1 MEKRIHN
8 KTSFQSD
15 LSTDKNY
22 DGILND
28 VEFVA
33 LWRFLIRIMQ
43 ANNEASKNSFRRY
56 QTSEHNKRCQF

>member
-33 LWRFLIRIMQ
+33 LWRF
-43 ANNEASKNSFRRY
+43 
-56 QTSEHNKRCQF
+56 

>member
-8 KTSFQSD
+8 KISFLGD

-33 LWRFLIRIMQ
+33 LRRF
-43 ANNEASKNSFRRY
+43 
-56 QTSEHNKRCQF
+56 